1 MLTHW
6 MRSALRTTPSHER
19 RPGLR
24 DSPRPMVELG
34 SASPLPET
42 ELREPIGAVRVEDD
56 GNVAVLDRRG
66 ITLATIAATRAAVP
80 GSGLVEG
87 NYLAPGPHWQH
98 LNAVLGLSPS
108 DEYEIAG
115 ERLHWRFPG
124 SADAELENAA
134 LEAIRRLRTERTRV
148 FAHDVRVDVRGVS
161 LTFKPLTVTS
171 TEEAPWAPTRP
182 AHLELPFLFKR
193 GEDAFSGALRLQ
205 SLGELPACNWQQVS
219 DAGTLA
225 VAWSLALVTYAELTC
240 LPVHVAE
247 RRARRRRG
255 RRSAR
260 SRASTREASRLR
272 SLPRGSPQAFP
283 PGFRPQG
290 ETARHQASWVA
301 GMCVSSRWVK
311 NTVPS
316 APPMP
321 LPSGS
326 RYDRARHGSGPTLEV
341 FRQMLSCFS
350 DGRVRRGMKAGFDG
364 AWASVA
370 VFSTAR
376 FRDQAKPA
384 SR

>member
-1 MLTHW
+1 
-6 MRSALRTTPSHER
+6 
-19 RPGLR
+19 
-24 DSPRPMVELG
+24 
-34 SASPLPET
+34 
-42 ELREPIGAVRVEDD
+42 
-56 GNVAVLDRRG
+56 VAVLDRRG

-171 TEEAPWAPTRP
+171 TEEAPWAPTRT

-255 RRSAR
+255 RRECLELLGCFGKGQVRKFAEIVAATVLCGELSLGSAI
-260 SRASTREASRLR
+260 
-272 SLPRGSPQAFP
+272 
-283 PGFRPQG
+283 
-290 ETARHQASWVA
+290 VA
-301 GMCVSSRWVK
+301 EEWVK
-311 NTVPS
+311 
-316 APPMP
+316 AHD
-321 LPSGS
+321 L
-326 RYDRARHGSGPTLEV
+326 
-341 FRQMLSCFS
+341 F
-350 DGRVRRGMKAGFDG
+350 GRNR
-364 AWASVA
+364 
-370 VFSTAR
+370 
-376 FRDQAKPA
+376 
-384 SR
+384 

>member
-1 MLTHW
+1 
-6 MRSALRTTPSHER
+6 
-19 RPGLR
+19 
-24 DSPRPMVELG
+24 
-34 SASPLPET
+34 
-42 ELREPIGAVRVEDD
+42 
-56 GNVAVLDRRG
+56 VAVLDRRG

-301 GMCVSSRWVK
+301 GHVRQLPLGQEHSPERAADAAAVGISLRPGETWVRPHTRGVPANAVLLFRWK
-311 NTVPS
+311 
-316 APPMP
+316 
-321 LPSGS
+321 
-326 RYDRARHGSGPTLEV
+326 GPTWNE
-341 FRQMLSCFS
+341 
-350 DGRVRRGMKAGFDG
+350 GRI
-364 AWASVA
+364 
-370 VFSTAR
+370 
-376 FRDQAKPA
+376 
-384 SR
+384 